1 MRNKLN
7 LYGLLVVALPLAVVT
22 SAARGQQFDFPMP
35 SDDRWHYPFNFT
47 PGTRAITSS
56 FGALFDQF
64 NDRDGIVLVAWETGA
79 LIPPGMGPE
88 NYNIDSIDITLTNQA
103 NEFSIPDW
111 QVDLTVDEWF
121 THDVNLDG
129 IINADGI
136 PAGEPGDTDGE
147 SDDPDPG
154 RTIDL
159 FGVAFDEGAPFTE
172 ATWIETSFYLGANGN
187 GNVPRNPY
195 PFEYDENGN
204 RLHVEDC
211 VKGLHNEALGVFS
224 FTPQPW
230 AIGIPQG
237 YTPGVQVTPF
247 DVTFSVDLTLSGGGV
262 KRYFQEQLNN
272 GRIIVAI
279 TSLAEVAVQGSSTA
293 VPAFYS
299 KEGVPLNPNAAPAAL
314 SIVLSDCAK
323 DGDLDDSGTT
333 DLGDIG
339 LFAAVAVGNNS
350 DPALQDAADLN
361 CDGAVNGGDI
371 PLFMTA
377 LLD

>member
-1 MRNKLN
+1 MRLQKTQTGMIIV
-7 LYGLLVVALPLAVVT
+7 GLALVALCAPVRA
-22 SAARGQQFDFPMP
+22 QQFDFPMP
-35 SDDRWHYPFNFT
+35 SDDRWHYPFNFS
-47 PGTRAITSS
+47 PGVRAINSS
-56 FGALFDQF
+56 FGAVFDLF
-64 NDRDGIVLVAWETGA
+64 NDRDGVVILAWETGD
-79 LIPPGMGPE
+79 LIPPGQGPE
-88 NYNIDSIDITLTNQA
+88 NYEIDSIDIKLTNQA
-103 NEFSIPDW
+103 NATTIPDW
-111 QVDLTVDEWF
+111 PIDLTVDEWF

-147 SDDPDPG
+147 SDDLDPG

-195 PFEYDENGN
+195 PFQYDENGN

-211 VKGLHNEALGVFS
+211 IKGLHNEALGVFS
-224 FTPQPW
+224 FTPEPW

-272 GRIIVAI
+272 GRVIVAI
-279 TSLAEVAVQGSSTA
+279 TSLREVAIMGSPTA

-299 KEGVPLNPNAAPAAL
+299 KEGVALDPGAAPAAL
-314 SIVLSDCAK
+314 SISLSDCAK
-323 DGDLDDSGTT
+323 DGDLDGSSTADV
-333 DLGDIG
+333 GDIA
-339 LFAAVAVGNNS
+339 LFAAVAVGNNN

-361 CDGAVNGGDI
+361 CDGTVNGSDI
-371 PLFMTA
+371 PLLLAA